1 MREKM
6 LVFGQPLIS
15 DDEIAEVTD
24 SMKKCWLGTGPKV
37 HEFER
42 NFAAFKGSKYAA
54 AVNSCTAALHLA
66 CLALDLKPGDE
77 VITSAMTF
85 CATVN
90 AIIHSGATPV
100 LADIDPVTRNI
111 DPEEIAAR
119 ITPRTRAI
127 LVIHFAGVPCDMD
140 RIMPLARERELSVI
154 EDCAHAIET
163 EYHGR
168 KTGTF
173 GEFGCFSFYATKNI
187 TTGEGGMVIS
197 AHEDWINRIKVMAL
211 HGMSQDAWKRFSDD
225 GYKHYFVMD
234 RGFKYNMM
242 DLQAAIG
249 LHQLRKIEEFWLRR
263 QEIWRRYLSA
273 FSDLPLGLP
282 PAGDDGNRHAY
293 HLFTVTLDE
302 KRTGISRDRF
312 LEEMTRRKIGV
323 GVHYLAIPEH
333 PFYQRNYGWEP
344 NDYPHARDYGRS
356 TVSLPLSPKLTDD
369 DINDV
374 IMAVREIVS
383 AGK

>member
-234 RGFKYNMM
+234 RGFKYN
-242 DLQAAIG
+242 
-249 LHQLRKIEEFWLRR
+249 
-263 QEIWRRYLSA
+263 
-273 FSDLPLGLP
+273 
-282 PAGDDGNRHAY
+282 
-293 HLFTVTLDE
+293 
-302 KRTGISRDRF
+302 
-312 LEEMTRRKIGV
+312 
-323 GVHYLAIPEH
+323 
-333 PFYQRNYGWEP
+333 
-344 NDYPHARDYGRS
+344 
-356 TVSLPLSPKLTDD
+356 
-369 DINDV
+369 
-374 IMAVREIVS
+374 
-383 AGK
+383 

>member
-1 MREKM
+1 M

-15 DDEIAEVTD
+15 DEEIQEVTD
-24 SMKKCWLGTGPKV
+24 SMRRAWLGTGPKV
-37 HEFER
+37 HAFEKEFAR
-42 NFAAFKGSKYAA
+42 YKGTPHAA

-66 CLALDLKPGDE
+66 CLALDLKLGDE

-187 TTGEGGMVIS
+187 TTGEGGMVVS

-273 FSDLPLGLP
+273 FGDLPLGLP

-302 KRTGISRDRF
+302 RRTGISRDRF